1 MNANNS
7 DFENVVSPAIQI
19 VRDAGKLLVDR
30 FDGKKQVSHKGR
42 NDLVTD
48 VDELVEEQIIRS
60 LRNAFPGC
68 GIVAEESD
76 PIATETDMTWIIDPL
91 DGTSNYVN
99 GIPFFAVNLA
109 LMIGNEVVLGITL
122 DPMRNELFHAV
133 KSRQAYLNQKLIKVS
148 SKEKLEGA
156 LIGYDLGYSDEKAK
170 TAIEMILHLWSSIR
184 STRMMGSAALG
195 LAYVACG
202 RTDLYFHHHLSQW
215 DLAAALV
222 IVSEAKGV
230 TSDRQGQ
237 PASLLSTNIIAA
249 NRSLHSDFLSK
260 TREATWRIH

>member
-215 DLAAALV
+215 DLA
-222 IVSEAKGV
+222 VSYTHLTLPTKA
-230 TSDRQGQ
+230 
-237 PASLLSTNIIAA
+237 
-249 NRSLHSDFLSK
+249 
-260 TREATWRIH
+260 